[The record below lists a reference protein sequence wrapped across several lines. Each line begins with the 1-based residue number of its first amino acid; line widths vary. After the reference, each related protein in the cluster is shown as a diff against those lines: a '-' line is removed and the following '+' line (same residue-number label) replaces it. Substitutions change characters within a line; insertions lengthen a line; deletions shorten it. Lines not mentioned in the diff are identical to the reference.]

1 MFRIRSDRGQ
11 GSLESVGII
20 VVASLLVAAL
30 VAVMVQTNPTI
41 MGTVKDGICRIV
53 TLGAGT
59 CSSAPAIRTAD
70 DYVPRE
76 ECVIGANGEDHGGS
90 LSIAVVEFEGGETWL
105 IENLG
110 NGKSRL
116 TRVTS
121 EGVGLTAG
129 VGIDFTVTADGTKIG
144 LAASASASALF
155 AGNQGDVFY
164 ADNPEQAKQILGNQQ
179 SDDTKDSILGD
190 SGPSRWLWDQVTGK
204 GEFEDAE
211 PDQTFADAGFKAD
224 AHAGAT
230 LLWGTAEAN
239 VAAEAYLGTTNK
251 TDGTST
257 NYFRGN
263 ISGDL
268 GVDIDVSDAGL
279 TGELEVL
286 VEVDRD
292 KDGNPVAM
300 RLISATS
307 GDAYANDN
315 LDSVPIDNPEF
326 TKTTIQIPLETE
338 AQRDVASRV
347 LWATGIPFLPGINDG
362 ITDIDAIG
370 TAWQIEQIGKD
381 LGNTARQSGYM
392 WEEKYTVDTSENG
405 FDIGFKAGVELG
417 GSGKWSNITQALTGY
432 RFWDGSTWATRPG
445 CAA

>member
-110 NGKSRL
+110 N
-116 TRVTS
+116 
-121 EGVGLTAG
+121 
-129 VGIDFTVTADGTKIG
+129 
-144 LAASASASALF
+144 
-155 AGNQGDVFY
+155 
-164 ADNPEQAKQILGNQQ
+164 QQ
-179 SDDTKDSILGD
+179 SDNTKDSILGD

-211 PDQTFADAGFKAD
+211 PDQTFADADFKVD